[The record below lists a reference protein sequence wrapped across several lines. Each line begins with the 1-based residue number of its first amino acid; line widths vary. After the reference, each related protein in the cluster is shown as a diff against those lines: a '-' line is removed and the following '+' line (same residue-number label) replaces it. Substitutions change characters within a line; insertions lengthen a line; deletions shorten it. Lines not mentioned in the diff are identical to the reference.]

1 MNLIQQYKH
10 KLNEKHGS
18 PVAKISLLKLLLLL
32 SPTLIVGTKK
42 GYILYIF
49 SENQLQCLL

>member
-1 MNLIQQYKH
+1 MMQQYKH

-18 PVAKISLLKLLLLL
+18 PVAKICLLKLLLLL
-32 SPTLIVGTKK
+32 SPTLIVQTKK
-42 GYILYIF
+42 WYILNIF

>member
-1 MNLIQQYKH
+1 MMQQYKH

-49 SENQLQCLL
+49 SENQLQYLL

>member
-1 MNLIQQYKH
+1 MMQQCKH

-32 SPTLIVGTKK
+32 LPTLIVGTKK
-42 GYILYIF
+42 RVYTVHL
-49 SENQLQCLL
+49 